1 MHPYKPLQPS
11 LLQETEAIYHEF
23 PASSLLGGIIRCYWS
38 LQTAP
43 LVASGSQTAKPLLYR
58 VATDACVDVIVDIAR
73 PEAPS
78 VIVGATNA
86 PILFP
91 LDYGA
96 EFFGVRFLPSMIQR
110 IFAVH
115 LGEIAHQTLP
125 FEDVIAPNLRGEAR
139 IWVDCLHKADSF
151 EERNALT
158 DSFLLHALAL
168 RNFTHDTRLLQALDA
183 LYASHGAVKIEEEVR
198 KHHAISLQQL
208 RRIFQASVGLSP
220 KTFARIVRFQAMLKA
235 LTQHSR
241 QPFAGNHE
249 GMFFDVGFYDQ
260 AHLIHEFQ
268 SLYGV
273 SPSAFMRLQGMY
285 SNTDHAK
292 K

>member
-1 MHPYKPLQPS
+1 MHRYKPLQPS
-11 LLQETEAIYHEF
+11 LLQEAEAIYHEF
-23 PASSLLGGIIRCYWS
+23 PALSLLAGIIHCYWS
-38 LQTAP
+38 LQTSP
-43 LVASGSQTAKPLLYR
+43 LVVGSSQTAAPLLYR
-58 VATDACVDVIVDIAR
+58 VAADACVDVIVDIAR
-73 PEAPS
+73 PEVPS

-110 IFAVH
+110 VFDVH
-115 LGEIAHQTLP
+115 LGEIAYQTLP

-139 IWVDCLHKADSF
+139 IWVECLHKADSF
-151 EERNALT
+151 EERNTLT
-158 DSFLLHALAL
+158 DTFLLHALSL
-168 RNFTHDTRLLQALDA
+168 RNFTHDARLLQALDA
-183 LYASHGAVKIEEEVR
+183 LYASHGTVKIEEEVR
-198 KHHAISLQQL
+198 KHHAVSPQQL

-241 QPFAGNHE
+241 QTSTRNHE
-249 GMFFDVGFYDQ
+249 GIFFDFGFYDQ
-260 AHLIHEFQ
+260 AHFIHEFQ

-273 SPSAFMRLQGMY
+273 SPSAFVRLQ
-285 SNTDHAK
+285 SPPPSKNHEED
-292 K
+292 